1 MAELRIASVDGLKYD
16 VGKIK
21 DRMDCLTLNLANCN
35 SNLSSSFESL
45 SCRVNLLED
54 NMSEVLATL
63 RELQDYLRPAT
74 SAKTENPKRKDDLE
88 IFPQTVLDEDFL
100 KLNDNMF
107 LIDL

>member
-16 VGKIK
+16 VGEIRE
-21 DRMDCLTLNLANCN
+21 RMNCLTLNLANCN

-63 RELQDYLRPAT
+63 RELQDSGRPLAQRP
-74 SAKTENPKRKDDLE
+74 KTQNEKTIQKFFPKLCQMK
-88 IFPQTVLDEDFL
+88 IS
-100 KLNDNMF
+100 LN
-107 LIDL
+107 